1 MATLANL
8 VVRITGNTASLN
20 KAVSKAE
27 TRMGKF
33 SKAGSKALK
42 AVGTAAKGLAIG
54 GAAALVGFGIAGVKA
69 FVSLGD
75 ELDKMSKRTGF
86 SVEALGELKFAAEQS
101 GASLETIEKAAKRMA
116 STVFDAGLGLKSTT
130 DSLDALGI
138 SVADLQGLSPE
149 QQFQLFANA
158 LSGVE
163 DASTRAALAQ
173 DIFGRSGTELL
184 PLFTQGE
191 QGMAALREQAQQL
204 GVVMSGDAATAAAD
218 FADAQNEL
226 KSALSGVFL
235 EVGSKIVP
243 KLTEFVRKVISWK
256 PQIIAFFTGIKDA
269 AAPFFSAFVTGIAT
283 ILPIVGKFV
292 KFFLDNH
299 ILLIAA
305 IVAVGV
311 AFALAMGTTGI
322 VVLAILGLITL
333 VGVLKKNWETIWA
346 AVANFFIDVVNKIID
361 GINTVTG
368 IFSKLPGVA
377 DFELGKFEKIV
388 VDAAD
393 TTDELTKAAEEV
405 TPAVKDVGW
414 AAQDATP
421 QVNGLS
427 TATEDLGEAVLT
439 TAERV
444 RDWKKAQEEAGRAG
458 SDMESQYRGQVIPT
472 LSDLIAKQEE
482 EVEAQRKVENAW
494 RDLGVVTDE
503 ISRQI
508 ESDELRKT
516 RAADAHVLALDT
528 AAEAQRMAHEK
539 AGKAAT
545 DAATEIEAA
554 AIKAATAAQNATD
567 RMNASWDTYIVN
579 QDSVVAAMRANSIS
593 FEDVVDGLAK
603 SFGISTVDMAA
614 KAKEMGVSYNDTMA
628 LMEAFGRQKINAI
641 IGQMNAAAAAAA
653 ASKTAYR

>member
-1 MATLANL
+1 M
-8 VVRITGNTASLN
+8 
-20 KAVSKAE
+20 
-27 TRMGKF
+27 
-33 SKAGSKALK
+33 
-42 AVGTAAKGLAIG
+42 
-54 GAAALVGFGIAGVKA
+54 
-69 FVSLGD
+69 
-75 ELDKMSKRTGF
+75 
-86 SVEALGELKFAAEQS
+86 
-101 GASLETIEKAAKRMA
+101 
-116 STVFDAGLGLKSTT
+116 
-130 DSLDALGI
+130 
-138 SVADLQGLSPE
+138 
-149 QQFQLFANA
+149 
-158 LSGVE
+158 E

-243 KLTEFVRKVISWK
+243 QLTKFVRKVIAWK
-256 PQIIAFFTGIKDA
+256 PQIIAFFTKIVDA
-269 AAPFFSAFVTGIAT
+269 AKPFFGAFKDGVEVIWP
-283 ILPIVGKFV
+283 LLQRWFKFIFDN
-292 KFFLDNH
+292 KPSFDCGHCCCRDCHRPCPGAGRSGGRGNHWHYRNHRSGEKELGNHLGRSRQFLH
-299 ILLIAA
+299 WR
-305 IVAVGV
+305 GQSKS
-311 AFALAMGTTGI
+311 
-322 VVLAILGLITL
+322 
-333 VGVLKKNWETIWA
+333 LKE
-346 AVANFFIDVVNKIID
+346 
-361 GINTVTG
+361 INTVTG
-368 IFSKLPGVA
+368 IFSKIPGVA
-377 DFELGKFEKIV
+377 DMEIKKFEKIV
-388 VDAAD
+388 VRGAE

-414 AAQDATP
+414 AAQDVTP
-421 QVNGLS
+421 QVNGLT

-458 SDMESQYRGQVIPT
+458 SDMEQQYRGQVIPT

-494 RDLGVVTDE
+494 KDLGVVADT

-554 AIKAATAAQNATD
+554 AIKAATAAQRATD
-567 RMNASWDTYIVN
+567 RMINSWNTYLVN
-579 QDSVVAAMRANSIS
+579 QNEVVAAMRENSIS
-593 FEDVVDGLAK
+593 FEDVVDALAK
-603 SFGISTVDMAA
+603 SFGLTTTQMAA
-614 KAKEMGVSYNDTMA
+614 HLQLLGVSYGDTMA
-628 LMEAFGRQKINAI
+628 LMEAVGQEKIAAI
-641 IGQMNAAAAAAA
+641 IAQIQAGGGGGGGGEE
-653 ASKTAYR
+653 SYREHRVNRCRRRRRRGLRLRRRRRRTIRIAGRRHHEY